1 MHAHTNETVAA
12 LHFLT
17 ATGDVLTFIVTY
29 TKHSVCQ
36 SSLHFGPVF
45 ELLLNL
51 LLLSAILARAAGE
64 ECVVS

>member
-1 MHAHTNETVAA
+1 MHIQMRQWQPCISSLPLVMY
-12 LHFLT
+12 
-17 ATGDVLTFIVTY
+17 VLTFIVTY

-51 LLLSAILARAAGE
+51 LLLSAILAHAAGE